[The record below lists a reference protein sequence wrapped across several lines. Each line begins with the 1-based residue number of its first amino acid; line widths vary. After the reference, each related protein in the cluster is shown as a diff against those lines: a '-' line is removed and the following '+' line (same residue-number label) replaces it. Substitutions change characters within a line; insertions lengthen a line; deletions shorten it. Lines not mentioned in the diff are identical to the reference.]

1 MKKVLVSIFIISI
14 VVGLS
19 AESWTKSADVSLNLN
34 QNSYSDNW
42 AGSEIGSISWAFNA
56 NLLAEKQLSAELHD
70 KNTLKLAFG
79 QTHSQFI
86 DEVSG
91 DKKWAKPDKT
101 TDLIDFESLFRFTLG
116 LAVDPF
122 ASVRWES
129 QFMDEREDE
138 VKSINPN
145 IFTET
150 FGVAKVFIKEE
161 NKELSTRFGAAFKQ
175 YFDSYADDSTN
186 DGGLE
191 FVGEFKTP
199 LAKNVFNYNTKLTL
213 YKALYFSESD
223 AVEDTPFEDAWQ
235 AVRMDWEH
243 ILTAQLTTLLN
254 MNLYFQLIYDETAV
268 NVDGSPLDEIQFKET
283 LGLGFT
289 YKLF

>member
-1 MKKVLVSIFIISI
+1 MKKILVISI
-14 VVGLS
+14 LVLTVAFLS
-19 AESWTKSADVSLNLN
+19 AEGWTKSADVSLNLN

-56 NLLAEKQLSAELHD
+56 NLLAEKQLTDKLHD

-79 QTHSQFI
+79 QTHSQII
-86 DEVSG
+86 DEQSS

-129 QFMDEREDE
+129 QFLDESVED
-138 VKSINPN
+138 VKVINPN

-150 FGVAKVFIKEE
+150 FGMAKVFIKEE
-161 NKELSTRFGAAFKQ
+161 NKELSTRLGAAFKQ
-175 YFDSYADDSTN
+175 YFDSNAKENTN

-191 FVGEFKTP
+191 FVGEFKSP
-199 LAKNVFNYNTKLTL
+199 LANNVFIYNTKLVL
-213 YKALYFSESD
+213 YKALIYSLSDDDTNPEYNENWES
-223 AVEDTPFEDAWQ
+223 
-235 AVRMDWEH
+235 VRMDWEH

-254 MNLYFQLIYDETAV
+254 MNLYFQLIYDERV
-268 NVDGSPLDEIQFKET
+268 IDETQFKET

>member
-14 VVGLS
+14 VIGLS
-19 AESWTKSADVSLNLN
+19 AEGWTKSADVSLNLN

-42 AGSEIGSISWAFNA
+42 TGSEMGSISWAFNA
-56 NLLAEKQLSAELHD
+56 NLLAEKQLTEKLHD

-79 QTHSQFI
+79 QTHSQYI
-86 DEVSG
+86 DELSG
-91 DKKWAKPDKT
+91 DKKWDKPDKT

-116 LAVDPF
+116 LTVDPF

-129 QFMDEREDE
+129 QFLDESGEDVE
-138 VKSINPN
+138 VINPN

-150 FGVAKVFIKEE
+150 FGVAKIFIKEE
-161 NKELSTRFGAAFKQ
+161 NKELSTRLGAAFKQ
-175 YFDSYADDSTN
+175 YFDSNADESTN

-191 FVGEFKTP
+191 FVGEFKSP
-199 LAKNVFNYNTKLTL
+199 LANNVFNYNTKLVL
-213 YKALYFSESD
+213 YKALYYSLSE
-223 AVEDTPFEDAWQ
+223 EDDGYLENWD

-243 ILTAQLTTLLN
+243 ILTAQLTSLIN
-254 MNLYFQLIYDETAV
+254 FNLYFQLVYNETM
-268 NVDGSPLDEIQFKET
+268 NDEIQFKET